1 MWYQPSSSPIPYAAP
16 PLGALNLLP
25 CLLDVRSGTNGFFV
39 LHFDCSLDVLLTVEI
54 SNGDKE

>member
-1 MWYQPSSSPIPYAAP
+1 MQAT